1 MKPIDAGNKV
11 DYENKRQVIKKVQIF
26 EHSKLDQLQQK
37 STKTLFCIKSKSNTL
52 F

>member
-11 DYENKRQVIKKVQIF
+11 NYENKRQVIKKVQIF
-26 EHSKLDQLQQK
+26 KHSKLDQLQQK